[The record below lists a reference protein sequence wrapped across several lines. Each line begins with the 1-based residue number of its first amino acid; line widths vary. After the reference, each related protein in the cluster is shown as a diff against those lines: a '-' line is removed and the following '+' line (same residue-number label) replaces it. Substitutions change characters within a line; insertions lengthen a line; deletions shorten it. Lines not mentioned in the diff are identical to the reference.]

1 MNTNSTT
8 MMWALA
14 LLMSSFTLS
23 PSSQAQTT
31 KVQLLSPENG
41 AEGVYTPLV
50 DGEINGKMRWIFKWE
65 PVEGASGY
73 ELQITR
79 GDNYPDWDTNIEFDP
94 TYTEAV
100 MGSPDG
106 VWCCYG
112 RHERFYWRVR
122 AQVQDSLQEW
132 SDEWSFTTADWTV
145 PNDRDQQMLAQIGWM
160 KPTLWDST
168 KFYATADIAED
179 ILSLHK
185 ESYKA
190 QGDLIGHIASK
201 IYIYGADESLWDP
214 VLDQQIE
221 DCQASGS
228 PHCPRQPHFMG
239 INYGHDATIKEGV
252 AVKGIGHGW
261 PWSGVD
267 DNRETMADFIGPSV
281 LQDTHEWTHNFE
293 ASRTFSG
300 GNYAFGTPLW
310 YIHMTSGPFGYAF
323 NRDYGYPINEK
334 YESNFYRTALDSAG
348 NRYTANTPT
357 EPDHTR
363 SGIFWVFDDFHN
375 DPTAKRDSM
384 LRADERYTPAAGHY
398 LAYLTSPQQVFIDKY
413 DDRAWTK
420 PFEQQF
426 EDAFGMTV
434 LEFSRKFY
442 DWMLTVDGLNWTYIL
457 PTEHST
463 ELFHYPKR
471 FVTSLPADG
480 AEAIGR
486 KPDFQW
492 VASTDF
498 SSYQIQVSLTQDFAS
513 PVYTM
518 DVEGAT
524 SVYQDEVT
532 TATLDSALEANTT
545 YYWRMRSI
553 LGVNQSDWTEAK
565 SFTTGTSVSTQEDAL
580 PLQFGLAQNYPN
592 PFNPRTTIGFVLPQ
606 AQHVTL
612 EVYNLLGQRVVTL
625 VDRPMGAGQ
634 HSVGFHAADLA
645 SGMYLY
651 RLTGAQSGVQ
661 TKTMY
666 LIK

>member
-1 MNTNSTT
+1 MGLHRNWRQSI
-8 MMWALA
+8 AIVIILSVVA
-14 LLMSSFTLS
+14 IDAYCQDYKVKLLE
-23 PSSQAQTT
+23 PS
-31 KVQLLSPENG
+31 NG
-41 AEGVYTPLV
+41 AEDVYTPLV

-79 GDNYPDWDTNIEFDP
+79 DDNYPNWDTKIEFDP

-112 RHERFYWRVR
+112 RHERYYWRVR

-145 PNDRDQQMLAQIGWM
+145 PNDKDQQLLDQIGWF
-160 KPTLWDST
+160 KPTVWDST
-168 KFYATADIAED
+168 KFYYTEDADGD
-179 ILSLHK
+179 ILDLHK

-190 QGDLIGHIASK
+190 QGDLIGHIGSK
-201 IYIYGADESLWDP
+201 IYIFGADTALWDP
-214 VLDQQIE
+214 VLEQNYN
-221 DCQASGS
+221 DCVAAEGDCERS
-228 PHCPRQPHFMG
+228 PHYMG
-239 INYGHDATIKEGV
+239 INRGFEADIPLDKIPS
-252 AVKGIGHGW
+252 KGIGHRW
-261 PWSGVD
+261 MWNSVD
-267 DNRETMADFIGPSV
+267 ETAQNNSDFIGPMMV
-281 LQDTHEWTHNFE
+281 QDTHEWTHNFE

-300 GNYAFGTPLW
+300 GNYARGTPLW

-323 NRDYGYPINEK
+323 DRDYGHPLSAK
-334 YESNFYRTALDSAG
+334 YESNYSRNVLDSTG
-348 NRYTANTPT
+348 NYYTATVPS

-363 SGIFWVFDDFHN
+363 RALAWVFDDFET

-384 LRADERYTPAAGHY
+384 LRADERYTPVAGHY

-426 EDAFGMTV
+426 EDAFGMTL
-434 LEFSRKFY
+434 LEFSQSFY
-442 DWMLTVDGLNWTYIL
+442 DWMLTVDKLNWTYIL

-480 AEAIGR
+480 TTSVAN

-645 SGMYLY
+645 SGMYFY